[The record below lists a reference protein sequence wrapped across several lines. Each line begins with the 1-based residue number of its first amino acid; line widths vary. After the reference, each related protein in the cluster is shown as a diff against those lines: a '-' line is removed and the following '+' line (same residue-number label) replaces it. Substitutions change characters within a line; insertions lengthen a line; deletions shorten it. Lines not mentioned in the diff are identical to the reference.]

1 MKNKIWRTKMKK
13 KFRGIL
19 AGTLALTMFAG
30 CAAPG
35 LEEEPV
41 TEGENG
47 EVVEGESAEAMVFNT
62 VIGGNPTILDPI
74 MYRDA
79 NANTPIAMT
88 HETLVRYDE
97 SGMGW
102 EPGLAEDVVAN
113 EDFTVWTF
121 TLREDAVWSD
131 GTPVTAEDVVYSFQ
145 RPLNPEMASP
155 NVNDFLIFEN
165 AREIYESRTEADDA
179 EPIEDIP
186 YEELGVKAVD
196 GNKVEFTLVN
206 PTDYF
211 LDYIRTPAFAPVQ
224 KALAEELGVL
234 YGTSHE
240 NIMESGPFVMTDWQ
254 QEVLIILDKNESYWD
269 ADTVQVDQ
277 VNCNIVADA
286 NTVMS
291 MYDTGALDFMKISQE
306 VADSGKYENVQELR
320 QLSTQIIQFNS
331 HETIEGVET
340 NYFANEK
347 IREAL
352 ALTFDREGYATNVVK
367 QPKGA
372 AYGIVPFGMRGSE
385 DGDFREQQGDLVF
398 DLANFPG
405 GEFDGVEYPEG
416 AEGAVMRANDLFE
429 EGLAELGK
437 TKEEFEAEAE
447 FVLPNAPETVQNTQA
462 IQAMWKEHLGVEVLM
477 KPLEMTNLMPYILNG
492 TYQCLIGGGPSGS
505 TYDAGEFL
513 GFIYNENQWE
523 NEEYRTHWEKILTSS
538 GEERIELIKE
548 AEKMACDAYLYIPVT
563 FRYENYVQS
572 DSVEGL
578 RQFSVGLAY
587 DYKYVT
593 VS

>member
-1 MKNKIWRTKMKK
+1 MNK
-13 KFRGIL
+13 KFTKVFAGALAITML
-19 AGTLALTMFAG
+19 AGCGGGTTDEAPEGGAEG
-30 CAAPG
+30 GSDPAASG
-35 LEEEPV
+35 D
-41 TEGENG
+41 
-47 EVVEGESAEAMVFNT
+47 AMVFNT
-62 VIGGNPTILDPI
+62 VIGGNPTTLDPI

-102 EPGLAEDVVAN
+102 EPGIAEDVVAN

-121 TLREDAVWSD
+121 TIREGATWAD
-131 GTPVTAEDVVYSFQ
+131 GTAITPEDIVYSYQ
-145 RPLNPEMASP
+145 RPLNPELASP

-165 AREIYESRTEADDA
+165 AREIYESRTEGEDA
-179 EPIEDIP
+179 EPIEDIA
-186 YEELGVKAVD
+186 YEELGVKVVD

-224 KALAEELGVL
+224 KATAEELGVL

-240 NIMESGPFVMTDWQ
+240 NIMESGPFLMGDWQ
-254 QEVLIILDKNESYWD
+254 QEVLIVLDKNPSYWD
-269 ADTVQVDQ
+269 AETVQVDQ
-277 VNCNIVADA
+277 VNCNIIADA
-286 NTVMS
+286 NSVMS

-306 VADSGKYENVQELR
+306 ITDSGKYQNVQELR

-331 HETIEGVET
+331 HEVIEGVET

-372 AYGIVPFGMRGSE
+372 AYGIVPYGMRGSE
-385 DGDFREQQGDLVF
+385 GGDFREQQGELVF

-405 GEFDGVEYPEG
+405 GELDGVEYPAGEEG
-416 AEGAVMRANDLFE
+416 AIMRANDLFDQ
-429 EGLAELGK
+429 GLEELGK
-437 TKEEFEAEAE
+437 TKADFEAEAE
-447 FVLPNAPETVQNTQA
+447 FVLPNNPETVKNTQA
-462 IQAMWKEHLGVEVLM
+462 MQAMWKQHLDVEVLM

-523 NEEYRTHWEKILTSS
+523 NEEYRTHWEKILVSS

-548 AEKMACDAYLYIPVT
+548 AERMACDAYLYIPVT
-563 FRYENYVQS
+563 FRYENYVQREN
-572 DSVEGL
+572 VEGL

-593 VS
+593 VT